1 MNLIETSLDGVLIVE
16 PKVFADSR
24 GYFFE
29 SYNQALFEKLG
40 LHYSF
45 VQDNQSKSAFG
56 TIRGLHFQRGEF
68 AQTKL
73 VRVLQGKVLDIAVD
87 LRMGSPTLGQY
98 VAVELS
104 DENNRQLL
112 IPRGFGHG
120 FSVLSESAIFSY
132 KCDNF
137 YAPASEGTVRFDDPD
152 LAIDWRIDRIR
163 IKMPRIF
170 RHIAGLRLSVI
181 SANRKI
187 HDVACDRCQRASWF
201 RTEITAWYIGCL
213 CGSY

>member
-1 MNLIETSLDGVLIVE
+1 MNLIETSLDGVLIIE

-29 SYNQALFEKLG
+29 SYNQALFEKHG
-40 LHYSF
+40 LCYSF

-73 VRVLQGKVLDIAVD
+73 VRVLQGKVLDVVVD
-87 LRMGSPTLGQY
+87 LRMGSPTLGQHL
-98 VAVELS
+98 AVELS

-137 YAPASEGTVRFDDPD
+137 YVPASEGTVRCDDPD
-152 LAIDWRIDRIR
+152 LAIDWRIDQD
-163 IKMPRIF
+163 K
-170 RHIAGLRLSVI
+170 ALLSDKDKN
-181 SANRKI
+181 AP
-187 HDVACDRCQRASWF
+187 DFQTYC
-201 RTEITAWYIGCL
+201 RTPAFHYTDKRGNT
-213 CGSY
+213 

>member
-1 MNLIETSLDGVLIVE
+1 MNLIETSLVGVLIVE

-29 SYNQALFEKLG
+29 SYNQALLEKHG
-40 LHYSF
+40 LCYSF

-73 VRVLQGKVLDIAVD
+73 VRVLQGKVLDVAVD
-87 LRMGSPTLGQY
+87 LRIGSPTLGQHI
-98 VAVELS
+98 AVELS

-120 FSVLSESAIFSY
+120 FSVVTSQ
-132 KCDNF
+132 
-137 YAPASEGTVRFDDPD
+137 
-152 LAIDWRIDRIR
+152 
-163 IKMPRIF
+163 
-170 RHIAGLRLSVI
+170 
-181 SANRKI
+181 
-187 HDVACDRCQRASWF
+187 RCVQ
-201 RTEITAWYIGCL
+201 GK
-213 CGSY
+213 GKP